1 MAQKL
6 VQVKIPTKMPKSVPK
21 NCVNPKTVSQLHL
34 CVAAWHCMR
43 IGVLIT
49 TLITL
54 SSWKNSKI
62 QNMNKGYLDTSIFKV
77 TNTLLNL
84 DDHNHNHMH
93 LHHLHYDIFVVSL
106 LQVHLL
112 ETWHQMHCKLLA
124 ASPVIFV
131 DATNTLSSFSIVIS
145 NLCPLLTCIWCIWML
160 GPPMWL
166 FLRFFWQ
173 VCPSQDA
180 RLLLYYI
187 IILSS
192 ICSSSV
198 PFPSYGVPF
207 ASSKYVEYLGE
218 SIEPRT
224 AYQQITVG
232 LDQMQSCSLPYQSL
246 SLGEYSKLLG
256 DSWWSSPAQLGSYLQ
271 AQHPQLHDQSVQMHL
286 WHSVQLLCPAD
297 WNLALH
303 YGLVMVGVLI
313 SWQWCWG
320 GGFGCSGVSSHIGQ
334 ACNVMPG
341 SHVLCLLQ
349 HQGKQ
354 LHKSLWLSWK

>member
-1 MAQKL
+1 MIIFAMICIFIIFAMISL
-6 VQVKIPTKMPKSVPK
+6 LFLCCRSV
-21 NCVNPKTVSQLHL
+21 CWRHGIRCS
-34 CVAAWHCMR
+34 A
-43 IGVLIT
+43 
-49 TLITL
+49 
-54 SSWKNSKI
+54 SSWLLPLS
-62 QNMNKGYLDTSIFKV
+62 YLLMPAI
-77 TNTLLNL
+77 
-84 DDHNHNHMH
+84 HY
-93 LHHLHYDIFVVSL
+93 HH
-106 LQVHLL
+106 
-112 ETWHQMHCKLLA
+112 
-124 ASPVIFV
+124 
-131 DATNTLSSFSIVIS
+131 FSIVIS

-173 VCPSQDA
+173 VCSLQDA
-180 RLLLYYI
+180 RPLLYYI
-187 IILSS
+187 IIPSS

-232 LDQMQSCSLPYQSL
+232 LDQMQSHSLPYQSL

-271 AQHPQLHDQSVQMHL
+271 AQHPQLHDWSMQMHL

-313 SWQWCWG
+313 RLAMMLRGIWLFRSIFTHWA
-320 GGFGCSGVSSHIGQ
+320 S
-334 ACNVMPG
+334 
-341 SHVLCLLQ
+341 LQ
-349 HQGKQ
+349 CYAWFTCAVFAPAPRQTQ